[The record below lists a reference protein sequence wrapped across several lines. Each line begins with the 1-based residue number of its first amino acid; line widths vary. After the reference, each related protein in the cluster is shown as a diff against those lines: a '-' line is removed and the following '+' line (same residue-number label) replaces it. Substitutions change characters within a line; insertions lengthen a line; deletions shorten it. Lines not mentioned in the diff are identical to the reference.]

1 MTGWKDERLA
11 LLEQQAKAKREN
23 ALRSFEP
30 YKKQQEFFELG
41 ATKRERLLMAGN
53 QLGKSVAGAFEVACH
68 LTGEYPDWWTG
79 RRWDRAVIGW
89 AGGESSTAVRDI
101 QQRKLCGPPGVEAM
115 LGTGMIP
122 RRAIVGKSL
131 GHGASDAF
139 DTIKVKHVSGGVS
152 ELSFKSY
159 EQGRTK
165 WQGASLDFVWMD
177 EEPPLDVYIEGMAR
191 VGATKGIV
199 FLTFTP
205 LQGML
210 QVVPRFLNE
219 HSPDRAV
226 VQMGINDA
234 LHFTPEER
242 AAVIA
247 GYPAHEREARANG
260 VPLLGSGR
268 VWEEVVEADI
278 TETLP
283 LAEVPFEWT
292 KLWGIDFGIAHPF
305 AAVLIAWDRDA
316 DCIHVLH
323 AIRMTNALPVMHA
336 AAIKPIGAA
345 VSVAYPHDG
354 TQRDKGSGVTLAKQY
369 KAEGLPMLPEHATHA
384 DGGYQTEPGILEMLQ
399 RMRTG
404 RLKVAVH
411 LSDWWN
417 EFRNYH
423 RKDGLIVKMN
433 DDLMSATRIA
443 VMARRHSKPGAL
455 GSRARRND
463 NGRENT
469 PEAIRARNDFDIF
482 TGE

>member
-1 MTGWKDERLA
+1 MTAWKDERLA

-23 ALRSFEP
+23 ALRSFLP
-30 YKKQQEFFELG
+30 YPKQMEFFALG

-53 QLGKSVAGAFEVACH
+53 QLGKSMAGAFEVACH
-68 LTGEYPDWWTG
+68 LTGEYPDWWKG

-101 QQRKLCGPPGVEAM
+101 AQRKLCGPPGVEAM

-122 RRAIVGKSL
+122 KRALIGKSL

-152 ELSFKSY
+152 ELNFKSY

-165 WQGASLDFVWMD
+165 WQGASLDVLWLD
-177 EEPPLDVYIEGMAR
+177 EEPPLDIYIEGLAR
-191 VGATKGIV
+191 ISATKGMA
-199 FLTFTP
+199 FTTFTP

-210 QVVPRFLNE
+210 NVVPRFLNE
-219 HSPDRAV
+219 ASPDRAV

-268 VWEEVVEADI
+268 VWEDVVEADI

-292 KLWGIDFGIAHPF
+292 KLWGVDFGIAHPF

-336 AAIKPIGAA
+336 AAMKPIGAA

-354 TQRDKGSGVTLAKQY
+354 TQRDKGSGITLARQY

-404 RLKVAVH
+404 RLKVAAH
-411 LSDWWN
+411 LSEWWN

-443 VMARRHSKPGAL
+443 VMARRHARSGAL
-455 GSRARRND
+455 GSRARRRD
-463 NGRENT
+463 G
-469 PEAIRARNDFDIF
+469 PQIAQGVDFDPW
-482 TGE
+482 TGR